1 MSKQKE
7 FSLEDYFT
15 HTRSLLYSYLCSLP
29 LLVIY
34 EILIYRTQPGSGPK
48 VRLAVDIWFMR
59 LVSFAGYPALA
70 ILLIIVALVG
80 LYVLFKERSKLPHLR
95 PAYFLGLGIESFVY
109 AVALMLILS
118 AFVGALLQIVPP
130 GPVEKLP
137 LLERIALSVGAG
149 LYEELFFRVILVTA
163 FIYLFR
169 LFLDKNWMI
178 YTAAILLASFIFSLV
193 HYLGAL
199 GDVFTLRSFVFR
211 FLFGAALSIIY
222 WWRGFGAAAWTHS
235 IYDIL
240 VTILG

>member
-7 FSLEDYFT
+7 FSLESYFT

-34 EILIYRTQPGSGPK
+34 EVLIYRTQPGRGPK

-59 LVSFAGYPALA
+59 LVSFVGYPALA
-70 ILLIIVALVG
+70 ILLIIIALIG

-95 PAYFLGLGIESFVY
+95 PAYFLGLGIEAFVY
-109 AVALMLILS
+109 AVALMFLLS

-130 GPVEKLP
+130 APVQKLP

-163 FIYLFR
+163 FIYLFK

-178 YTAAILLASFIFSLV
+178 YTAAIFLASFIFSLV

-211 FLFGAALSIIY
+211 FLFGGALSIIY